1 MKLLIYQTLSH
12 NPHLNLA
19 FESYLLDTAQADAHI
34 LYLWQNSSV
43 IVIGRSQNPWLECHT
58 ENNDSR

>member
-1 MKLLIYQTLSH
+1 MKLFIYQAASH

-19 FESYLLDTAQADAHI
+19 FETYLLDSAPTDAHI
-34 LYLWQNSSV
+34 LYLWRNSDV

-58 ENNDSR
+58 RKNGR